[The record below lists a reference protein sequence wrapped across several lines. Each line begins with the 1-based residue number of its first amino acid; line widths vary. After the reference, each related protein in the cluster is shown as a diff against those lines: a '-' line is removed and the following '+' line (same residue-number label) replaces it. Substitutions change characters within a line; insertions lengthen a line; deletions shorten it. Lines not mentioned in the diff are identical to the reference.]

1 MSGLDSIPV
10 RVDDGLQKDFRT
22 DNLAPILRQLEQ
34 ALADLAET
42 GAESTIDLAAMPF
55 SERDERELRD
65 LLGRGEVSAGMD
77 AFGPTEVYETAY
89 SGVWFVEHRNADQR
103 RLTLHIEVTRMPKI
117 LMTPQ
122 GDVVDALARLRAAL
136 QQETD
141 SQEEVQ

>member
-1 MSGLDSIPV
+1 MSGLESIPV
-10 RVDDGLQKDFRT
+10 RVEDGLQKEFRT
-22 DNLAPILRQLEQ
+22 DNLDPVLRQLEQ

-55 SERDERELRD
+55 SEQDERDLRD
-65 LLGRGEVSAGMD
+65 LLGRGEVRADMD
-77 AFGPTEVYETAY
+77 AFGPTDVYETAY
-89 SGVWFVEHRNADQR
+89 SGVWFVEHRNAEQR

-117 LMTPQ
+117 LMTPE

-136 QQETD
+136 QQRTD